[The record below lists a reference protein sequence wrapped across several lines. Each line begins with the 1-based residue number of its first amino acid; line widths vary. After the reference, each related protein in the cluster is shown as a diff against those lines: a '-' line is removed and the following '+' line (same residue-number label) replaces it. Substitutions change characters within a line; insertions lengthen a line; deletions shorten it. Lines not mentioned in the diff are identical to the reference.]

1 MGGHLKTPCLTWCK
15 HRFLSLTL
23 PLLSSHPISPSLS
36 LLSPHPVSPSPP
48 PGGLHSPGFE
58 SSDSLS
64 CQPLMSADGLY
75 LASYYALLLNLK
87 LCCTDFYRRRT
98 LPPAVSLV
106 RHLPTFV

>member
-15 HRFLSLTL
+15 HRFLSLSPFLPSYL
-23 PLLSSHPISPSLS
+23 PLSLS